1 MAVVMHPD
9 AAVNLTPNARAELA
23 PWALAAFEHGHF
35 ERGGRGPIAFDCM
48 GLATWAQ
55 AQVGRRV
62 RDYLDLYRD
71 LDISARGDVN
81 RLMRAEAEAWR
92 NVDAGGVGDV
102 LVLGSGDRAH
112 HVAVL
117 CGAGRAVHATEG
129 GGVRIDTIEGRA
141 RVRRFFGMRVFA
153 CVSPA

>member
-1 MAVVMHPD
+1 MGVVMTPG
-9 AAVNLTPNARAELA
+9 AAVNLTPNARA
-23 PWALAAFEHGHF
+23 PLAAWAVQACDGGHF

-48 GLATWAQ
+48 GLVTWAQ
-55 AQVGRRV
+55 AQIGRRV
-62 RDYLDLYRD
+62 RDYLDLYRE
-71 LDISARGDVN
+71 LDIKRRGDVN
-81 RLMRAEAEAWR
+81 QLMRAEAEAWR

-117 CGAGRAVHATEG
+117 CGGGYAAHATSSRGLLCEK
-129 GGVRIDTIEGRA
+129 IEGRA
-141 RVRRFFGMRVFA
+141 RVSRFSGMRIFA